1 MRERIAVGGGTVE
14 LEAGRNG
21 GAVGR
26 RTVGREGAGEADK
39 VRDKGAIGAV
49 VVGVKVAIGA
59 GGV

>member
-1 MRERIAVGGGTVE
+1 MRERIAVGGETVE
-14 LEAGRNG
+14 LVAGMNG

-26 RTVGREGAGEADK
+26 RTVGREAGEADK

-49 VVGVKVAIGA
+49 VVGVRVAIGA